1 MFYEYVITRGTGC
14 LDTFLGYTLSMPDI
28 DLTLMITQV
37 EEEFCYVE
45 EQCLK
50 NKTDENEECDYKLH
64 GLALITLYS
73 FALNL
78 KLSGGQLM
86 ALLYELDHNSRL
98 YQHLIAPYLLL
109 LDDMELVC
117 KQYGH
122 KYLRFLSEKAQDKS
136 DEEVMKVLF
145 TK

>member
-1 MFYEYVITRGTGC
+1 MSET
-14 LDTFLGYTLSMPDI
+14 DI
-28 DLTLMITQV
+28 TLMLAQA
-37 EEEFCYVE
+37 EEEFCYLE

-50 NKTDENEECDYKLH
+50 QKETTTENRECDYKLH

-86 ALLYELDHNSRL
+86 KLLYELEEESHL
-98 YQHLIAPYLLL
+98 HQHLIAPYLLL

-136 DEEVMKVLF
+136 DEEIMEILF
-145 TK
+145 KQ

>member
-1 MFYEYVITRGTGC
+1 MSET
-14 LDTFLGYTLSMPDI
+14 
-28 DLTLMITQV
+28 DLTLMIIQV

-50 NKTDENEECDYKLH
+50 NKNTDENEECDYKLH
-64 GLALITLYS
+64 ALALITLYS

-86 ALLYELDHNSRL
+86 NLLYRLDQDSHL
-98 YQHLIAPYLLL
+98 HKHLIAPYLQL

-122 KYLRFLSEKAQDKS
+122 KYLRFLSEKAQEKS
-136 DEEVMKVLF
+136 DEEIMKILF
-145 TK
+145 SK

>member
-1 MFYEYVITRGTGC
+1 MSET
-14 LDTFLGYTLSMPDI
+14 
-28 DLTLMITQV
+28 DLTLMILQA
-37 EEEFCYVE
+37 EEEFCYLE

-50 NKTDENEECDYKLH
+50 NENKLEGEEYDYKLH
-64 GLALITLYS
+64 AIALITLYS

-86 ALLYELDHNSRL
+86 NLLYELDEESHL

-122 KYLRFLSEKAQDKS
+122 KYLRFLSEKSQDKS
-136 DEEVMKVLF
+136 DEEIMEVLF

>member
-1 MFYEYVITRGTGC
+1 MSET
-14 LDTFLGYTLSMPDI
+14 
-28 DLTLMITQV
+28 DLNLMILQA
-37 EEEFCYVE
+37 EEEFCYLE

-50 NKTDENEECDYKLH
+50 HKDSSASDVECNYKLH

-86 ALLYELDHNSRL
+86 NLLYELDEGSRL
-98 YQHLIAPYLLL
+98 HNHLIAPYLLL
-109 LDDMELVC
+109 LDDKELVC

-136 DEEVMKVLF
+136 DEEIMELLF
-145 TK
+145 KQ

>member
-1 MFYEYVITRGTGC
+1 
-14 LDTFLGYTLSMPDI
+14 
-28 DLTLMITQV
+28 MILQA
-37 EEEFCYVE
+37 EEEFCYIE

-50 NKTDENEECDYKLH
+50 NRRKEEQNCDYKLH
-64 GLALITLYS
+64 GLALMTLYS

-86 ALLYELDHNSRL
+86 NLLYDLDRESRL

-109 LDDMELVC
+109 FDDMELVC

-122 KYLRFLSEKAQDKS
+122 KYLRFLSEKAQGKS
-136 DEEVMKVLF
+136 DEEVMEVLF
-145 TK
+145 TNTQQER

>member
-1 MFYEYVITRGTGC
+1 
-14 LDTFLGYTLSMPDI
+14 
-28 DLTLMITQV
+28 MILQA
-37 EEEFCYVE
+37 EEEFCYLE

-50 NKTDENEECDYKLH
+50 NENKLEGEECDYKLH
-64 GLALITLYS
+64 AIALITLYS

-86 ALLYELDHNSRL
+86 NLLYELDEESHL

-122 KYLRFLSEKAQDKS
+122 KYLRFLSEKSQEKS
-136 DEEVMKVLF
+136 DEEIMKVLF
-145 TK
+145 KQ

>member
-1 MFYEYVITRGTGC
+1 MS
-14 LDTFLGYTLSMPDI
+14 DTDI
-28 DLTLMITQV
+28 SLMIIQV
-37 EEEFCYVE
+37 EEEFCYIE

-50 NKTDENEECDYKLH
+50 NRLDAQEECDYKLH

-86 ALLYELDHNSRL
+86 ILLYDLDHESRL
-98 YQHLIAPYLLL
+98 YQHLVAPYLLL
-109 LDDMELVC
+109 FDDMELVC

-122 KYLRFLSEKAQDKS
+122 KYLKFLSEKAQEKS
-136 DEEVMKVLF
+136 EEEIMEILF
-145 TK
+145 QKTGS

>member
-1 MFYEYVITRGTGC
+1 MSET
-14 LDTFLGYTLSMPDI
+14 DI
-28 DLTLMITQV
+28 TLMIVQA

-50 NKTDENEECDYKLH
+50 NKTNENEECDYKLH
-64 GLALITLYS
+64 GLALMTLYS

-78 KLSGGQLM
+78 KMPGGQLM
-86 ALLYELDHNSRL
+86 SLLYDLDHQSRL

-109 LDDMELVC
+109 FDDMELVC

-122 KYLRFLSEKAQDKS
+122 KYLRFLSEKAQGKS

-145 TK
+145 KK

>member
-1 MFYEYVITRGTGC
+1 MSE
-14 LDTFLGYTLSMPDI
+14 I
-28 DLTLMITQV
+28 DLHLMILQA
-37 EEEFCYVE
+37 EEEFCYLE

-50 NKTDENEECDYKLH
+50 HKESAEQSVECDYKLH

-78 KLSGGQLM
+78 RLSGGQLM
-86 ALLYELDHNSRL
+86 NLLYELDENSRL
-98 YQHLIAPYLLL
+98 YSHLIAPYLLL

-122 KYLRFLSEKAQDKS
+122 KYLRFLSEKAQEKS
-136 DEEVMKVLF
+136 DEEIMQLLF
-145 TK
+145 KQ